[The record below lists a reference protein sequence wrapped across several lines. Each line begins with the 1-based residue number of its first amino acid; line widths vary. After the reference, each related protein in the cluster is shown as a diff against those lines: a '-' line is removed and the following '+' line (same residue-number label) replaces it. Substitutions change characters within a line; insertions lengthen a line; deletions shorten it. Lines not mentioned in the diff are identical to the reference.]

1 MLEKKIENFSEDQKN
16 ALKAIE
22 EFKKIPIDKN
32 NVNSRVF
39 VLSGPAGSGK
49 TTLIKYALSKELNE
63 DMSYFNEDMSNWNVS
78 KVTNMNGSFAIS
90 IKKRTS

>member
-63 DMSYFNEDMSNWNVS
+63 DMSYFNEDMML
-78 KVTNMNGSFAIS
+78 TY
-90 IKKRTS
+90 IKHLRNILSEEFF